1 MRHNCLRM
9 PQNTDLDGLRQWVIT
24 ADGYY
29 INAIG
34 LAVILYALPHYWKQ
48 PYNTLAL
55 TGASWVVE
63 FMYGHLD
70 STWHVSTCFCGS
82 GVRTT
87 TSLWVR
93 RLLICDTWGTSGNF
107 PVYVHD
113 GVMLVRDFNVQMKP
127 YQSMYI
133 YHVSF
138 DILIIYIPTDISV
151 KFWWLYH
158 LHLFTQN
165 MFTCQKL
172 AK

>member
-63 FMYGHLD
+63 FMYGHPDCIWTALGMCLHVFVALVLELQLVCGLGD
-70 STWHVSTCFCGS
+70 S
-82 GVRTT
+82 
-87 TSLWVR
+87 
-93 RLLICDTWGTSGNF
+93 
-107 PVYVHD
+107 
-113 GVMLVRDFNVQMKP
+113 
-127 YQSMYI
+127 
-133 YHVSF
+133 
-138 DILIIYIPTDISV
+138 
-151 KFWWLYH
+151 
-158 LHLFTQN
+158 
-165 MFTCQKL
+165 
-172 AK
+172 